1 MVDLMELDNKISE
14 IIERTIQIRRHIHEN
29 PELSYEEEQT
39 ARLVADE
46 LRSYGIDVQ
55 EGVGGHGV
63 VGLISGNRSGKT
75 LLLRADMDAL
85 PVQEET
91 GLPFSSKFPGKMHA
105 CGHDLHTAIM
115 LGVANIL
122 SQHKDLPGN
131 VKFMFQPAEEA
142 NPRGG
147 AQGMIES
154 GILENPKVD
163 YALALH
169 VWPDLSVGEI
179 GLGSGPVS
187 AQSDRVFMKVLGKAG
202 HASAPHQG
210 IDALVAAAQ
219 IVSSLQSIV
228 SRRVSPRDSIV
239 ITLGKITGGQ
249 RYNILCDTVD
259 LEGTVRIMTP
269 GYEDTI
275 PKLINQVGQG
285 VASAY
290 GAQLEIK
297 YTKGYPMVIND
308 DRLTAVLEKHFTE
321 KLGKN
326 AVKIIGQDTSG
337 EDFSFIAR
345 KVPSVYMKLGSSPQG
360 SKEFVP
366 LHNSKVIFDESCI
379 PFGIKAM
386 ILSTLKLLGD

>member
-1 MVDLMELDNKISE
+1 MVNLMELDNKISE

-63 VGLISGNRSGKT
+63 AGLISGNRSGKT

-91 GLPFSSKFPGKMHA
+91 GLPFSSKVPGKMHA

-122 SQHKDLPGN
+122 SQYKDLPGN

-147 AQGMIES
+147 AQGMIEA

-179 GLGSGPVS
+179 GLVSGPVS
-187 AQSDRVFMKVLGKAG
+187 AQSDRVFIKVLGKAG

-239 ITLGKITGGQ
+239 ITLGKIAGGQ

-386 ILSTLKLLGD
+386 ILSTLKLLDE